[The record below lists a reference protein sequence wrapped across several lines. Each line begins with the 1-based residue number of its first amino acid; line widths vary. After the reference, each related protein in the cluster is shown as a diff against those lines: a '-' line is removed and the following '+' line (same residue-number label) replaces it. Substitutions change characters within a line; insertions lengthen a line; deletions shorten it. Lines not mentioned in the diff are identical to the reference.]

1 MKVDHSHFKD
11 QLKFY
16 GWRSGR
22 RRNWLDHWH
31 VFLPFFQV
39 GLPNLDFPK
48 MFSQESFPNIKE
60 LLPLRS
66 SKAKTDKNAL
76 KWGRVM
82 ANTYRTSKK
91 WGPNLGDARPHLI
104 PYLIIDNLLYSRVSQ
119 KNQKSEFCYATN
131 PSGFH
136 RLDEPP
142 EKISAL

>member
-91 WGPNLGDARPHLI
+91 WGPNLGDARPHLV
-104 PYLIIDNLLYSRVSQ
+104 PCLIIGNLLYREALGLADFMETPAELIGSFVSWRVC
-119 KNQKSEFCYATN
+119 N
-131 PSGFH
+131 
-136 RLDEPP
+136 
-142 EKISAL
+142 